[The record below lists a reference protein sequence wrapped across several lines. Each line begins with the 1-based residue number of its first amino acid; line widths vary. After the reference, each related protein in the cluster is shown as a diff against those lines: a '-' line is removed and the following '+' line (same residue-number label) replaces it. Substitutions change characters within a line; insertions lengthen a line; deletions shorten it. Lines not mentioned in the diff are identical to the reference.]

1 MLTLIIV
8 ISTAAFS
15 FFGFQRP
22 ELMSRYDF
30 SPYRITH
37 RNEYYRF
44 FTHAFLHVDWV
55 HLFINMLVFFSFGS
69 YVEQTFIQMARAGYI
84 RSGEFNFILLYGP
97 SIIIS
102 SLATF
107 LKKRNDPYY
116 IAVGASGGVSAVLF
130 TSIFFSPLQN
140 VYLYMIIPLPGI
152 VFGILY
158 LAYSSYMGKK
168 GKDNINHDAHF
179 WGAVYGLIYP
189 VIMEPSL
196 LKNFISQIKDF
207 LS

>member
-1 MLTLIIV
+1 MITLILVIV
-8 ISTAAFS
+8 TSAFS
-15 FFGFQRP
+15 ILGFQRV

-44 FTHAFLHVDWV
+44 FSHAFLHTDWV
-55 HLFINMLVFFSFGS
+55 HLLINMLVFYSFGR
-69 YVEQTFIQMARAGYI
+69 YVEGIFEQLEMAGFIH
-84 RSGEFNFILLYGP
+84 SGEFNYILLYMV

-102 SLATF
+102 SLSTF
-107 LKKRNDPYY
+107 IKKRNDPYY
-116 IAVGASGGVSAVLF
+116 VSVGASGAVSAVLF
-130 TSIFFSPLQN
+130 TSIFFSPLEK
-140 VYLYMIIPLPGI
+140 VYLYGLLPLPGI

-179 WGAVYGLIYP
+179 WGAVFGLIYP
-189 VIMEPSL
+189 VLMESSL
-196 LKNFISQIKDF
+196 LKGFLNQIGIH
-207 LS
+207 

>member
-1 MLTLIIV
+1 MLTIIIV

-15 FFGFQRP
+15 LFGFQRP

-30 SPYRITH
+30 SPYRIV
-37 RNEYYRF
+37 RRSEYYRF

-55 HLFINMLVFFSFGS
+55 HLLINMLVLFSFGS
-69 YVEQTFIQMARAGYI
+69 YVEQTFNQLARAGYI
-84 RSGEFNFILLYGP
+84 SSGEFNFVLLYGS

-102 SLATF
+102 SLVTF
-107 LKKRNDPYY
+107 LKKKNDPYY
-116 IAVGASGGVSAVLF
+116 IAVGASGAVSAVLF
-130 TSIFFSPLQN
+130 TSIFFSPLEN
-140 VYLYMIIPLPGI
+140 VYLYMVIPLPGF

-179 WGAVYGLIYP
+179 WGAIYGLIYP
-189 VIMEPSL
+189 LIMEPSL
-196 LKNFISQIKDF
+196 LKNFLSQIGI
-207 LS
+207 L